1 MSLILASELSLRK
14 CSRPLANIVPRSKF
28 MFVPLNVKYRGRFC
42 REVRLAFLP
51 NICSYLASY
60 FLLSAP
66 FSSSSSSSCFASI
79 IGDDEIIF
87 FSSSIVVVS
96 IVLLL
101 LLTPSNELLL
111 LYTTILLLELIT
123 ENCSSLF
130 TSNFFAISAVAFR
143 VYVMFA
149 CLPLYEE
156 NRLLSAGRAKSNAI
170 TLFCGNIS

>member
-66 FSSSSSSSCFASI
+66 FSSSSSCFASI
-79 IGDDEIIF
+79 IGDDEIF

-101 LLTPSNELLL
+101 LLSPSNELLL

-170 TLFCGNIS
+170 TLFC